1 MVALAILAAL
11 AGLAGCDQDKVLYSG
26 RNYLMFSD
34 TLYHYAVQES
44 NEKFEV
50 PVSATRRADYDRTF
64 AVADN
69 PRDRTVAQIR
79 NGDQSGDA
87 ESMPVRYQCL
97 YRLLQGHF
105 LAFQYLYDEYD
116 PAPDNVRSRGRGREY
131 DCTARTLLR
140 RI

>member
-50 PVSATRRADYDRTF
+50 PVSAMKKRFLYIALIALTLGACTEQDIVEQPSIPTDGGTEVRLPADVNSGELLIKFKPEMTDILDRTMTR
-64 AVADN
+64 AA
-69 PRDRTVAQIR
+69 
-79 NGDQSGDA
+79 G
-87 ESMPVRYQCL
+87 
-97 YRLLQGHF
+97 
-105 LAFQYLYDEYD
+105 
-116 PAPDNVRSRGRGREY
+116 NVP
-131 DCTARTLLR
+131 
-140 RI
+140 

>member
-50 PVSATRRADYDRTF
+50 PVSAMKKRFLYIALIALTL
-64 AVADN
+64 
-69 PRDRTVAQIR
+69 
-79 NGDQSGDA
+79 G
-87 ESMPVRYQCL
+87 CL
-97 YRLLQGHF
+97 YGTGYRRTAVHPHRRG
-105 LAFQYLYDEYD
+105 DGS
-116 PAPDNVRSRGRGREY
+116 PASRRCQLG
-131 DCTARTLLR
+131 
-140 RI
+140 

>member
-64 AVADN
+64 AVEVVDKESTTAIREMTMDAIM
-69 PRDRTVAQIR
+69 PEISLVTVL
-79 NGDQSGDA
+79 
-87 ESMPVRYQCL
+87 M
-97 YRLLQGHF
+97 
-105 LAFQYLYDEYD
+105 
-116 PAPDNVRSRGRGREY
+116 
-131 DCTARTLLR
+131 
-140 RI
+140 

>member
-50 PVSATRRADYDRTF
+50 PVSAMKKRFLYIALIALTLGACTEQDIVEQPSIPTDGGRKSGFPPMSTR
-64 AVADN
+64 VN
-69 PRDRTVAQIR
+69 
-79 NGDQSGDA
+79 
-87 ESMPVRYQCL
+87 C
-97 YRLLQGHF
+97 
-105 LAFQYLYDEYD
+105 
-116 PAPDNVRSRGRGREY
+116 
-131 DCTARTLLR
+131 
-140 RI
+140 